1 MFDIIPVNSQC
12 KIMANPLEFNYDS
25 DTLRKW
31 LISEVRFLREEKGL
45 NLEHFCDR
53 LSEYFGGKEFTRGR
67 LNKLKNTKLTER
79 QKTLE
84 LSVLE
89 AIAGYRG
96 EDVETTKEWLRW
108 QDRSIMHG
116 DRLGN
121 RVADLEANIVQLAS
135 EISQLREQ
143 IAALVKSIGGSIPT
157 HPYTLEVRKILKESG
172 IDPDTE
178 NGRSLIRGA
187 TAEKYHQSL
196 FEILSG
202 VSEPYL
208 DFATA
213 LMLMV
218 GTLAGS
224 DKITPTLLRELG
236 LLANG
241 DKTSEPALE
250 LASS

>member
-1 MFDIIPVNSQC
+1 MNSQC

-67 LNKLKNTKLTER
+67 LNKLKNTKPTER

-84 LSVLE
+84 LNVLE

-96 EDVETTKEWLRW
+96 EDVEATKEWLKW

-121 RVADLEANIVQLAS
+121 RVADLEANIVQLAN

-172 IDPDTE
+172 IDPDAE
-178 NGRSLIRGA
+178 DGRSLIRGA

-241 DKTSEPALE
+241 DKTYEPALE